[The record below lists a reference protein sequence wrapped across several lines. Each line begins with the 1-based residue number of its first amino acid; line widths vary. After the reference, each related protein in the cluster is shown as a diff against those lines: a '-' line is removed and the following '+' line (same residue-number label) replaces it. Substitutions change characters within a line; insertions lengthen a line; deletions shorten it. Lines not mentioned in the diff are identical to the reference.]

1 MSQLP
6 ALPAIPAV
14 PALPSAASFVEPR
27 APAYGWGLRV
37 LALDDL
43 VNDGSHPER
52 APDAVLAAQ
61 GALGEIV
68 NIGHSTETNE
78 PIYIVDFGGCVVG
91 CFEEEIAPAPA
102 GLLPETEE
110 EGA

>member
-6 ALPAIPAV
+6 ALPAIPTM

-27 APAYGWGLRV
+27 APQYGWGLRV

-43 VNDGSHPER
+43 VNDGSHPEHP
-52 APDAVLAAQ
+52 AGAVLAAR

-68 NIGHSTETNE
+68 NVGHSTETNE
-78 PIYIVDFGGCVVG
+78 PVYLVEFGRCVVG

-102 GLLPETEE
+102 GLLPETQ
-110 EGA
+110 EGGA